1 MLAIDYLFSLLGE
14 RDTNTS
20 ERMGGWAAE
29 RRGRDERERLKR
41 LALLLLR
48 EAALE
53 ENRSSP
59 FRERNL

>member
-1 MLAIDYLFSLLGE
+1 M
-14 RDTNTS
+14 R
-20 ERMGGWAAE
+20 ERMDGGGGGEVEWRGEGMFEDTHAAP
-29 RRGRDERERLKR
+29 
-41 LALLLLR
+41 LLQ